1 MSTPEAAAGII
12 YDKIDEVASKL
23 RDGIDLSDLAY
34 CIRTA
39 VECAELIEGQSG
51 AAKREIAISFV
62 KGVLHKTDGPGP
74 DILID
79 PIIEAVAPPL
89 IDLVVEAAKGKLM
102 VNRDAKK

>member
-1 MSTPEAAAGII
+1 VSATPEATAEVI
-12 YDKIDEVASKL
+12 YAKIDEVAESLK
-23 RDGIDLSDLAY
+23 DGLDLSDLAY

-51 AAKREIAISFV
+51 AAKREIAISFI

-89 IDLVVEAAKGKLM
+89 IDLVVAATKGELN
-102 VNRDAKK
+102 VNNAK